1 MDFSIIINT
10 HNQSKFLNE
19 CIKTCLNQNYSSYE
33 IIVVDTSKD
42 LRKTNIKIQKN

>member
-10 HNQSKFLNE
+10 HYDQSKFLNE
-19 CIKTCLNQNYSSYE
+19 CIKSCLNQNYSSYE

-42 LRKTNIKIQKN
+42 LQKINTKI